1 MVMSNKRLSMGQSLL
16 KVSGMKKELIKSKT
30 TKLLT
35 LNKLRGK
42 LRTQSNIKNE
52 AICIKNQ
59 WLERVN
65 YFCKK
70 LHHRHLRGLWIHIWN
85 CLIVEIS

>member
-1 MVMSNKRLSMGQSLL
+1 MSDERLSMGQSLL

-59 WLERVN
+59 
-65 YFCKK
+65 
-70 LHHRHLRGLWIHIWN
+70 
-85 CLIVEIS
+85 